1 MSETQFKSGLMRLL
15 TPLLAGVS
23 KRRVMNDLQK
33 LKSLV
38 ENA

>member
-1 MSETQFKSGLMRLL
+1 MRLL
-15 TPLLAGVS
+15 MPLLALVS

-33 LKSLV
+33 LKALV